1 MLNLANCELIV
12 DKAEKRNSPDI
23 QKYILTLIRRAEL
36 TYYLNKESFRK
47 NREAL
52 YKAYPNIDIMRC
64 EKVLVYRILNKKTDQ
79 FVKDREEVNSLQE
92 ICRSLPTMQEILALS
107 LTDKAHVML
116 MAHVIYK
123 NVVFDNEIFN
133 LFQEEIKALIASL
146 KNSIFQRQARN
157 RLKKDIAD
165 CLHKMLSQEGKYFYG
180 IKVKA
185 SDIEAFDIMSFLS
198 QLYNGVSPV
207 MAFTDLCAVIL
218 YGENT
223 TYKVLNDS
231 SEIAIKKIEVNTFI
245 IKCHVFR
252 CIYEGHKL
260 NDIIAVIDI
269 IDNNGKKKAEKVPA
283 GYCPDCNMFFILES
297 TFEDLKK
304 KGIILCKITD
314 IKNISKNMHMN
325 GEKFAHESVLMQ
337 YGYNVSQVNGLSSES
352 RKKILAAIIDNKIV
366 SKSEIISYLDLFI
379 KQRVS
384 MSNMQRAIAKWKE
397 DREFVR
403 NYGSKQ
409 YTEVD
414 VKALYRK

>member
-1 MLNLANCELIV
+1 MLNLAKCELIV

-64 EKVLVYRILNKKTDQ
+64 EKALVYRILNKKTDQ

-146 KNSIFQRQARN
+146 KNSIFQGQARN

-185 SDIEAFDIMSFLS
+185 SDIETFNIMSFLS
-198 QLYNGVSPV
+198 NLYNGVSPV

-218 YGENT
+218 YGDNT
-223 TYKVLNDS
+223 RYKVLNVS
-231 SEIAIKKIEVNTFI
+231 SEIAIKRIEVNAFI

-252 CIYEGHKL
+252 CIHEAHKL

-269 IDNNGKKKAEKVPA
+269 IDNNGKKKSEKVPA

-304 KGIILCKITD
+304 KGIILCRVTD
-314 IKNISKNMHMN
+314 IKNISKNINMN
-325 GEKFAHESVLMQ
+325 GEKFAHESILMQ
-337 YGYNVSQVNGLSSES
+337 YGYNVSQANGLSREN
-352 RKKILAAIIDNKIV
+352 RKKILSAIIDNEIV

-379 KQRVS
+379 KQRAS
-384 MSNMQRAIAKWKE
+384 MGNMQMAIAKWKE

-409 YTEVD
+409 YTEVEG
-414 VKALYRK
+414 KALYRK